1 MIVLEIDNIEKPNY
15 YKNQNKS
22 EFIHTENFILVDHN
36 GHIRGVYNGTIEF
49 DVERLKRHISI
60 LKREYDLLGKKI
72 ISEKHYSKEKHCYN
86 LLLEFL
92 QKSTTRF
99 YTRLCSDLKK

>member
-1 MIVLEIDNIEKPNY
+1 MPWVDKVEQLKNYSIANKIDSSKWNLLTGDKDKIYDLARNGYFADENY

-60 LKREYDLLGKKI
+60 LKREYDL
-72 ISEKHYSKEKHCYN
+72 
-86 LLLEFL
+86 
-92 QKSTTRF
+92 
-99 YTRLCSDLKK
+99 